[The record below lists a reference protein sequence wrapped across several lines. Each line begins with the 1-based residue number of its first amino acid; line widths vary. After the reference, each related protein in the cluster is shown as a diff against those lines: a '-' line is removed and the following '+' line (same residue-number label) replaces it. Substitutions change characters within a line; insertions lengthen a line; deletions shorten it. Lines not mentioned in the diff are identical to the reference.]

1 MNQNP
6 TLLDVQA
13 RREQLEQEIEARK
26 LELSELAVAERV
38 LKRLVET
45 AASATHSAAFTA
57 APNAFALPPRPPVPP
72 RPWPPVP
79 PSPPKVDAYSVDPSK
94 ESIESLILI
103 LLGASQRVWW
113 TANELQAE
121 LSILRG
127 AEVPMSTISPT
138 LTNMKNNGKIYRAG
152 LKVADPN
159 RVHKM
164 PSALTLLEDD
174 EPAQNENG
182 EAFASPETG
191 EPDASPNDNS
201 A

>member
-1 MNQNP
+1 MNPNP

-13 RREQLEQEIEARK
+13 RREQLELEIEARR

-38 LKRLVET
+38 LRRLVET
-45 AASATHSAAFTA
+45 ASAIPGATHASV
-57 APNAFALPPRPPVPP
+57 PNAMGLPPRPPVPP
-72 RPWPPVP
+72 RPPPSPTP

-103 LLGASQRVWW
+103 LVGASQRVWW

-127 AEVPMSTISPT
+127 TDVPMSTISPT
-138 LTNMKNNGKIYRAG
+138 LTNMKNSGKIYREG
-152 LKVADPN
+152 LRVADAS
-159 RVHKM
+159 RVLKI
-164 PSALTLLEDD
+164 PSAPSLLDDGMPVED
-174 EPAQNENG
+174 ENG
-182 EAFASPETG
+182 EAEASPETG
-191 EPDASPNDNS
+191 EPEASPNDNT